1 MRVLLAFALAL
12 MALPAA
18 HPVHA
23 ETLQSAMMRA
33 YQTNPDLRKE
43 QAKLR
48 AVDESVPLA
57 KSGQRPSLDFN
68 STIGQSTFKQ
78 GALQND
84 STPRGLGLSLTQP
97 IYKGGSIAA
106 GIDSAEKAVLA
117 ARAAYSDAEQA
128 LFLNVATSYFDVWF
142 YQATLKINKKNEEVL
157 KQELQAARDRFT
169 VGEATRTDV
178 AQADSRLAG
187 AIASRIQSE
196 GLLANANATY
206 EKVIGN
212 PPSELA
218 APDVS
223 FPIPS
228 ALDEMI
234 DLAQANNPKV
244 INARFVSD
252 GAERA
257 IATAEGALLPQID
270 VQASAARNWDSTVAA
285 TTGKTDTASIMA
297 RLTMP
302 LYRSGADYA
311 RTRAAKETASQ
322 RRVEIRSALDVAR
335 ETAVRAWES
344 LNTAQATIKSRQKQ
358 VEAAELAFLGV
369 KEESRVGTRTILD
382 RLNAEAEA
390 LQARVN
396 LVQSQR
402 DKAVALFNV
411 KAAIGELTAQKL
423 KLPLTPY
430 DPEVH
435 YEATKDKWIGLGVS
449 EEPEFKNPEVTG
461 EAQAAAVSEP
471 VPEPAPKTPSETKP
485 AAAIQP

>member
-1 MRVLLAFALAL
+1 MRILLALVLAL
-12 MALPAA
+12 MALPAN
-18 HPVHA
+18 A
-23 ETLQSAMMRA
+23 ETLQAAMIRA
-33 YQTNPDLRKE
+33 YQTNPELRRE

-48 AVDESVPLA
+48 AIDEGVPLA
-57 KSGQRPSLDFN
+57 KSGQRPSVDLGAA
-68 STIGQSTFKQ
+68 IGQKKFNQ
-78 GALQND
+78 GAVDND
-84 STPRGLGLSLTQP
+84 STPRNLGLSLTQP
-97 IYKGGSIAA
+97 LYKGGSISSS
-106 GIDSAEKAVLA
+106 ISSAEKAVLA
-117 ARAAYSDAEQA
+117 ARASYDDAEQA
-128 LFLNVATSYFDVWF
+128 LFLNVATSYFDVWL

-157 KQELQAARDRFT
+157 KQELQAARDRFA

-187 AIASRIQSE
+187 AIASRIESE
-196 GLLANANATY
+196 GLLANAKATY

-218 APDVS
+218 APDVN
-223 FPIPS
+223 FPIP
-228 ALDEMI
+228 ARLDEMI

-244 INARFVSD
+244 ISAKYTAE
-252 GAERA
+252 GAEQD
-257 IATAEGALLPQID
+257 IATAEGALLPEIHLEANAD
-270 VQASAARNWDSTVAA
+270 RAWDSSVAA

-302 LYRSGADYA
+302 LYRGGADYA

-322 RRVEIRSALDVAR
+322 RRVEIRSALDAAR

-344 LNTAQATIKSRQKQ
+344 LNTAKATIKSRQKQ
-358 VEAAELAFLGV
+358 VEAAQLAFEGV

-402 DKAVALFNV
+402 DKAVALFAV

-423 KLPLTPY
+423 KLPITPY
-430 DPEVH
+430 DPTAH
-435 YEATKDKWIGLGVS
+435 YEATKDKWIGLGAS
-449 EEPEFKNPEVTG
+449 EDPEFKNPEVT
-461 EAQAAAVSEP
+461 
-471 VPEPAPKTPSETKP
+471 PEPSGEPAVETSPKTPL
-485 AAAIQP
+485 